1 MPVLD
6 GVLDPGEPAEASAVR
21 EWVSA
26 LGEWLGADA
35 SGVVESPGVR
45 MLGTL
50 PARELTATAK
60 LASSCITRLQK
71 MLGERAFG
79 QAPGGAVIVS
89 FTNRDHYYR
98 YVSAYTPEGEQ
109 GESAGMMI
117 GGVYPHIALW
127 GRGETWQVYATVA
140 HEMLHLAMHGVPL
153 PLWLEEGLAQLFE
166 ADMET
171 HYYEHG
177 ASRLDDIRG
186 CQAYWRE
193 RGLEAFWAGYAFY
206 EAGDGQK
213 YSYLLGELL
222 VRGLVARYGRR
233 KWFRRKEPTAFERFV
248 WACDEDDD
256 GARAAREELGQTLEE
271 IAGEFLER

>member
-1 MPVLD
+1 M
-6 GVLDPGEPAEASAVR
+6 
-21 EWVSA
+21 SA
-26 LGEWLGADA
+26 LGAWFGPDA
-35 SGVVESPGVR
+35 SGLAESPGVR
-45 MLGTL
+45 ALGTL
-50 PARELTATAK
+50 PGRELVAVAK
-60 LASSCITRLQK
+60 LATSSIGRLQR
-71 MLGERAFG
+71 MLGERAFEL
-79 QAPGGAVIVS
+79 APWGAVVVA
-89 FTNRDHYYR
+89 FADRDHYYR
-98 YVSAYTPEGEQ
+98 YVSAFTGDGEQ
-109 GESAGMMI
+109 GASAGMMI

-127 GRGETWQVYATVA
+127 GRGETWQAYATVA
-140 HEMLHLAMHGVPL
+140 HEMLHLAMFGVPL
-153 PLWLEEGLAQLFE
+153 PRWLEEGLAQLFE
-166 ADMET
+166 SDMEA

-206 EAGDGQK
+206 ESGDGQK

-222 VRGLVARYGRR
+222 VRGLIARYGRR

-271 IAGEFLER
+271 IAAGFLER